1 VIDRESKRK
10 QITARRQEQILKA
23 AIRVFAQKGFKGA
36 TIPEIAGL
44 AGVAV
49 GTIYLY
55 YPGKR
60 ELFIAIIDNL
70 MLTPLSSFFNKA
82 EDQGFPATLKEAL
95 EDRIQLLQSDFL
107 TILVSLMGEI
117 QRDTELSALFQKKLL
132 GPFLSRM
139 EEMYRSLIDQGE
151 FRRMDPAIAVR
162 LVGSMMI
169 GMHLL
174 KSLEKESSPLNRLA
188 PEEIAGEILNFI
200 LHGLTNNASE
210 LSKPS
215 GSM

>member
-1 VIDRESKRK
+1 LADRELRKK
-10 QITARRQEQILKA
+10 QITALRREQILKA
-23 AIRVFAQKGFKGA
+23 AMDIFARKGFSAA
-36 TIPEIAGL
+36 TVPEIAKS
-44 AGVAV
+44 AGVAA

-55 YPGKR
+55 FPGKR

-70 MLTPLSSFFNKA
+70 MLTPISSFVNKA
-82 EDQGFPATLKEAL
+82 EGQGFPASLKEAL
-95 EDRIQLLQSDFL
+95 QDRIQLLQSDFL
-107 TILVSLMGEI
+107 TVLVSLMGEI
-117 QRDTELSALFQKKLL
+117 QRDPELSAIFLKKLL

-139 EEMYRSLIDQGE
+139 EGMYRNLIERGE

-174 KSLEKESSPLNRLA
+174 KSLEKESSPLNRLT

-200 LHGLTNNASE
+200 LHGLTNQTKGDNA
-210 LSKPS
+210 
-215 GSM
+215 